1 MYRAPGVRML
11 RRLAL
16 ALPVLL
22 AAGLPLSA
30 AELRLIMFE
39 LDGCP
44 FCRAWHAEVGGA
56 WPLTPEGQA
65 APLTVVNIR
74 APLPDDW
81 RLAEPVRVSPT
92 FVLLK
97 DGAEAGRITGYSDEG
112 FFWGRVGQM
121 IARAQD
127 DGDG

>member
-1 MYRAPGVRML
+1 ML
-11 RRLAL
+11 RRLVLALTLLPLLGPAAL
-16 ALPVLL
+16 A
-22 AAGLPLSA
+22 AD
-30 AELRLIMFE
+30 LRLIMFE

-74 APLPDDW
+74 APLPEGVT
-81 RLAEPVRVSPT
+81 LAEPVRVSPT

-112 FFWGRVGQM
+112 FFWGLAGQM

-127 DGDG
+127 GGDG